1 MKKAFVVLS
10 HTHVPVTEGP
20 HKGKFQ
26 VHEVVEFVDAVRN
39 KHTSNATVIMDV
51 INRKLVK
58 NRARDSGATYELIEA
73 HIVKGYGPKYKQFL
87 EIVGVDIP
95 DILIEKKEEK
105 TDEQADDGRTEKTEA
120 TEKPKKKVAKKKK
133 PVVAEEVSEE

>member
-1 MKKAFVVLS
+1 MKKAFVVLT
-10 HTHVPVTEGP
+10 HTHVPVTEGM

-39 KHTSNATVIMDV
+39 KHTSNATIIMDV

-73 HIVKGYGPKYKQFL
+73 HVVKGYGDKYKQFL
-87 EIVGVDIP
+87 EIVGVELP
-95 DILIEKKEEK
+95 DILIEKKEESN
-105 TDEQADDGRTEKTEA
+105 DEHADDGRAEETA
-120 TEKPKKKVAKKKK
+120 AVEKPKKKVAKKKK
-133 PVVAEEVSEE
+133 PSVSEEE